1 MRQKCYIAVFVVA
14 SVLLAQA
21 PPKSR
26 ILGVVVS
33 ADAKGGILKTDAGE
47 SVAFALLPETRIQ
60 KVAPGEKDL
69 SKAQAISASDIS
81 AGDRVLVRGTPGA
94 GNAGLMAQSVIV
106 MSSSDIAQKQQ
117 NERREWQ
124 RRGVGGL
131 VVSADPK
138 ANEIKIKIPSMM
150 GGEPAVVAVSLND
163 KTKIRRYAPDSVR
176 FADAKPGT
184 LDDIQ
189 PGDQLRA
196 LGNKNESGTLV
207 TAEEVVTGSFRTVA
221 ATITSVSADDGEIL
235 VKELGTNKPL
245 TVKVTAD
252 SNLRKMFSFGSGGPM
267 AGGQAG
273 GGPMGGG
280 FGNRGG
286 AAASGGTAGPAA
298 GAPGPAATGGPAGS
312 GGAGGGPMGNGRR
325 PDLSQIVERLPK
337 ITVGEMKPGETI
349 IVASTKG
356 ASPDRLT
363 AITLLS
369 NADVIIAMQQRQQQQ
384 AGGRQQSAGPG
395 MGGWNMGDM
404 SMLGMQ

>member
-1 MRQKCYIAVFVVA
+1 MRQKCYTAVFAIV

-26 ILGVVVS
+26 VLGIVVS
-33 ADAKGGILKTDAGE
+33 ADAKGGVVKTDAGE
-47 SVAFALLPETRIQ
+47 SVAFALLPETKIQ
-60 KVAPGEKDL
+60 KIAPGERDL

-81 AGDRVLVRGTPGA
+81 AGDRVLVRGTAGEGGA
-94 GNAGLMAQSVIV
+94 GIMAQSVIV

-117 NERREWQ
+117 KERQEWQ

-150 GGEPAVVAVSLND
+150 GGEPAVVTVTLND
-163 KTKIRRYAPDSVR
+163 KTRIRRYAPDSVR

-184 LDDIQ
+184 LDEIQ

-196 LGNKNESGTLV
+196 LGDKNESGTAV

-221 ATITSVSADDGEIL
+221 ATITSVSADAGEIL

-252 SNLRKMFSFGSGGPM
+252 SNLRKMFSFGAGGPM

-280 FGNRGG
+280 FGNRGAAGG
-286 AAASGGTAGPAA
+286 AGGAGGTAGTAA
-298 GAPGPAATGGPAGS
+298 P
-312 GGAGGGPMGNGRR
+312 GGPMGNGRR
-325 PDLSQIVERLPK
+325 PDLSQMLERLPK
-337 ITVGEMKPGETI
+337 TTVAEMKPGETI
-349 IVASTKG
+349 IVASTTG

-369 NADVIIAMQQRQQQQ
+369 NADVIIAMQQRRQQQ
-384 AGGRQQSAGPG
+384 AGGHQQGAGPG

-404 SMLGMQ
+404 SSMLGMQ